1 MRGKKKEC
9 NEPGS
14 RRIRDSCLAELQPFL
29 ASMCRR
35 LLDEESRDRAPCTGP
50 ACRTNS
56 PRSPENLAS
65 LKEKQFRPF
74 ISILGYAYT
83 VRISISI
90 PIPNNVYSMCSM
102 CNIQIARLFP
112 LMIRATHNHWP
123 DTFFCH
129 FFFLLPFFSFFT
141 FELRSSVMFY
151 GDATIPLLQLVLGE
165 DRENAARS
173 GLKLKKSGA
182 NTSCLSEV
190 KTKKGLRG

>member
-14 RRIRDSCLAELQPFL
+14 RRIRDSCLAELPPFL

-74 ISILGYAYT
+74 ISILGYAYS
-83 VRISISI
+83 VGISISI
-90 PIPNNVYSMCSM
+90 PIKH
-102 CNIQIARLFP
+102 II
-112 LMIRATHNHWP
+112 
-123 DTFFCH
+123 
-129 FFFLLPFFSFFT
+129 
-141 FELRSSVMFY
+141 
-151 GDATIPLLQLVLGE
+151 
-165 DRENAARS
+165 
-173 GLKLKKSGA
+173 
-182 NTSCLSEV
+182 
-190 KTKKGLRG
+190 KTKRKLYKRNFMNLIYQSSHLPIYFYIYIYNPTN

>member
-129 FFFLLPFFSFFT
+129 FFFPLSFF
-141 FELRSSVMFY
+141 FLSLLLSS
-151 GDATIPLLQLVLGE
+151 
-165 DRENAARS
+165 AR
-173 GLKLKKSGA
+173 A
-182 NTSCLSEV
+182 
-190 KTKKGLRG
+190 